1 MSPIELESALRR
13 GWQLE
18 EKFDQ
23 ICDQQNQAL
32 DHVLEYAQTVSIDEL
47 AALLEKMP
55 PGFHRSEMRY
65 LLRSKAGN
73 AALDALKQLST
84 ND

>member
-1 MSPIELESALRR
+1 MSPTELESALRR

-18 EKFDQ
+18 EKFKQ
-23 ICDQQNQAL
+23 ICDQQGQAL
-32 DHVLEYAQTVSIDEL
+32 DRVLEYAQTVSIDEL
-47 AALLEKMP
+47 TYLLEKMP
-55 PGFHRSEMRY
+55 PGFHRSEIRY

-73 AALDALKQLST
+73 AALATLKQLSK